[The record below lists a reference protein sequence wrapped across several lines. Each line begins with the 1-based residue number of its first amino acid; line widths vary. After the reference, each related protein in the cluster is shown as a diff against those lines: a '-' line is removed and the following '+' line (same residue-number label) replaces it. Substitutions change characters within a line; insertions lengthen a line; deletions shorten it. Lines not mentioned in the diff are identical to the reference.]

1 MHFTNY
7 HEGNEGGNTKHK
19 TTLGV
24 LWKNWEEANFHL
36 LKELFLA
43 GWLFGM
49 TSGEHFSEDSL
60 LYAEGF
66 HLPHLKKGDLIHV

>member
-1 MHFTNY
+1 MKAMREETQ
-7 HEGNEGGNTKHK
+7 NTKQHK

-49 TSGEHFSEDSL
+49 TSGEHFSEDSHFCMQKDFT
-60 LYAEGF
+60 F
-66 HLPHLKKGDLIHV
+66 HI